1 MKYAKKP
8 MALILS
14 LVLCMGLSA
23 CGNDPPKPPPDS
35 FEGMVKESKISE
47 ESSRYLGS
55 WQGEEES
62 FDFQPLEGTWAMDG
76 VKNPKSVLDID
87 DEGGWHLRERPGKKG
102 KFKEVDS
109 GTLRA
114 KGEGRFEAVSDDHE
128 GVVYDMTVVDKKTL
142 YWGGENDHYQKMK

>member
-1 MKYAKKP
+1 
-8 MALILS
+8 MAHRTWIDS
-14 LVLCMGLSA
+14 ENSDVLRMDTFGIFTRA
-23 CGNDPPKPPPDS
+23 P
-35 FEGMVKESKISE
+35 EGA
-47 ESSRYLGS
+47 
-55 WQGEEES
+55 EEES

-76 VKNPKSVLDID
+76 AKNPKSVLDID